1 MNFLGKEINGYLFIK
16 ALGGGSF
23 GSVYKVQKNGQIY
36 AAKVLS
42 ETYVLEEFKQEQ
54 NRITR
59 EIDVLKN
66 VTSTN
71 LIKYIDDFYAINEFG
86 NKEYIIVME
95 YFDGKTLRE
104 CINGGIE
111 DEELIKIFKKILI
124 GVDDLHNTIVE
135 KEGIIHRDLKPEN
148 ILINSEG
155 KIKIIDYGLSKII
168 DFSAITSTGKSIG
181 SPLYMSPEQLKDSKR
196 IDKRSDIYS
205 LGIILYEMV
214 TGNVPYKS
222 RTVPELVLE
231 ILNSPIIPPTQFRQ
245 SISSAIQKVIY
256 KATSKNAYE
265 RFKDIED
272 FKNSLE
278 QENVLE
284 KQEFMGK
291 YYAWLY
297 KEKTVSEI
305 FSKNK
310 QLSVIYPIHVRN
322 WSKSIHKMVK
332 DNRFD
337 TIVDPSTQRLSYAT
351 FANVKGLKDLTYAP
365 EDGIVTLEY
374 LLDTKKREEYINNWY
389 KEMIEF
395 ESIIMPYHYISNT
408 DYSIDKLEE
417 WIRINIQLINEASK
431 IVEKTK
437 KKYAMISIN
446 LNHLVL
452 QQEKILSYYSTVDT
466 DGYIVQVSDMKQL
479 NEQTISAYINF
490 MCKLQNSTNKPVIGL
505 KVPVAIGLALIAKGI
520 SGFSLGIASIEFFDE
535 QYIKD
540 DVDPYNMYAKYYF
553 PQLLSFHTYPR
564 KDLYS
569 FEPIYNY
576 LGHCNCE
583 YCKDKNWI
591 DIVSGDQ
598 NIQLH
603 FLEQMRNE
611 VNMIN
616 SISDENE
623 KINYY
628 KDRLQEAINAYS
640 KIPKSIS
647 RDKTTTATF
656 KMIKNLFQVL

>member
-1 MNFLGKEINGYLFIK
+1 MNFLGKTINGYLFTK

-66 VTSTN
+66 VTSPN
-71 LIKYIDDFYAINEFG
+71 LIKYVDDFYAINEFG

-95 YFDGKTLRE
+95 YFDGRTLRE
-104 CINGGIE
+104 YIKDGIG
-111 DEELIKIFKKILI
+111 DEELIKIFKKILT
-124 GVDDLHNTIVE
+124 GVNDLHNTIVE

-148 ILINSEG
+148 ILINSGG

-181 SPLYMSPEQLKDSKR
+181 SPLYMSPEQIKDSKR

-231 ILNSPIIPPTQFRQ
+231 ILNSPIIPPTQFRK
-245 SISSAIQKVIY
+245 SISSNIQNAIY
-256 KATSKNAYE
+256 KATAKKPYE
-265 RFKDIED
+265 RFKNIED
-272 FKNSLE
+272 FKNSIE
-278 QENVLE
+278 QVNIIE
-284 KQEFMGK
+284 KTQFTGK

-297 KEKTVSEI
+297 REKTVAEI
-305 FSKNK
+305 FSKNN

-322 WSKSIHKMVK
+322 WSKSIHKMIK
-332 DNRFD
+332 DNKFD
-337 TIVDPSTQRLSYAT
+337 TIVDPSTQRLSYTT
-351 FANVKGLKDLTYAP
+351 FSNVKGLKELEYAP
-365 EDGIVTLEY
+365 KEGVITLDY
-374 LLDTKKREEYINNWY
+374 LLDTKTREEYINNWY
-389 KEMIEF
+389 KEMKDF
-395 ESIIMPYHYISNT
+395 NKIIMPYHYISNT

-417 WIRINIQLINEASK
+417 WIKINVQLINESSR
-431 IVEKTK
+431 IVEKAK

-452 QQEKILSYYSTVDT
+452 QHEKILSYYSTVDT

-479 NEQTISAYINF
+479 NEQTISAYISF
-490 MCKLQNSTNKPVIGL
+490 MCELQNSTNKPVIGL

-569 FEPIYNY
+569 FEPIYNH
-576 LGHCNCE
+576 LGHCNCQ
-583 YCKDKNWI
+583 YCKDRNWI
-591 DIVSGDQ
+591 EIVSGDQ

-603 FLEQMRNE
+603 FLEQMKNE

-616 SISDENE
+616 SISDEDD
-623 KINYY
+623 KISYY
-628 KDRLQEAINAYS
+628 RERLKDAINAYS
-640 KIPKSIS
+640 EIPKSIS

-656 KMIKNLFQVL
+656 KMIKNLFKVL